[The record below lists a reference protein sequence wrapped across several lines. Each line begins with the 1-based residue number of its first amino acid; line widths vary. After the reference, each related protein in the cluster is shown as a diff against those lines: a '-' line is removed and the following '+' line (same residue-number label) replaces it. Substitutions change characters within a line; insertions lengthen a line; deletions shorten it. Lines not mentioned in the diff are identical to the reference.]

1 MQTHWD
7 VVVVG
12 AGPSGMACAASA
24 ASFGLNV
31 LTLDEQPMPGGQL
44 YRHVEQQSV
53 AAMKVFGKDYAAGLE
68 FVNHFRASKAS
79 YLPEATVWQL
89 GDEGTVCFSR
99 HGVSHEV
106 KAKRVVIATGAMERP
121 VPFSGW
127 TLPGVMSAG
136 GADALCKSSGIVPSG
151 PVVMVGSGP
160 LQLLVAQH
168 LTRAGVE
175 VSHLLDTT
183 PANALVGAF
192 SHVFSAL
199 RRPFYLSKGLG
210 MLLSTARTVG
220 NKIAGVTSYSV
231 GGENQVESLTAVCEN
246 KEITIPATNVLVHEG
261 IISRTEFSRQLGL
274 MHSWDSVQRY
284 WYPDVDAYG
293 RTSNQNIFMIG
304 DGAYVHGGVAARIKG
319 ELAACALAQELGA
332 ISRQLSGEKAAPL
345 HAALRKEISPRAFV
359 DAMYSPRPSM
369 YDLADEILVCRCE
382 EVTAG
387 AIRQAIGSG
396 QTTPEMVKAITRC
409 GMGPCQGRMCSIA
422 LNEIVAT
429 ETQVSIEKV
438 NVPTVRPPVRNLP
451 LGELAKMTLLPAANE
466 KESV

>member
-7 VVVVG
+7 VIVVG

-44 YRHVEQQSV
+44 YRHVEQQS
-53 AAMKVFGKDYAAGLE
+53 AAALNVFGKDYAAGLE
-68 FVNHFRASKAS
+68 LVKHFRASKAT

-136 GADALCKSSGIVPSG
+136 GADALCKSSGIFPTG
-151 PVVMVGSGP
+151 PVIMVGSGP

-168 LTRAGVE
+168 LARAGVE

-183 PANALVGAF
+183 PAKALVGAF
-192 SHVFSAL
+192 PHLLSAL
-199 RRPFYLSKGLG
+199 RRPFYLCKGVG
-210 MLLSTARTVG
+210 MLLSTAKTVG
-220 NKIAGVTSYSV
+220 KTITGVTSYSV
-231 GGENQVESLTAVCEN
+231 GGKNQVESLTAVCEN
-246 KEITIPATNVLVHEG
+246 EEVTIPATTVLVHEG

-274 MHSWDSVQRY
+274 THSWDSVQRY
-284 WYPDVDAYG
+284 WYPDVDEYG
-293 RTSNQNIFMIG
+293 RASNQKVFMIG
-304 DGAYVHGGVAARIKG
+304 DGAYVHGGVAAKIKG

-332 ISRQLSGEKAAPL
+332 ISHQLLEEKAAPL
-345 HAALRKEISPRAFV
+345 QAALRKEISPRPFI
-359 DAMYSPRPSM
+359 DAMYPPRPSL
-369 YDLADEILVCRCE
+369 YDLADETLVCRCE

-387 AIRQAIGSG
+387 AIRQAIASG

-409 GMGPCQGRMCSIA
+409 GMGPCQGRMCSVA
-422 LNEIVAT
+422 LNEIVAA
-429 ETQVSIEKV
+429 ETQVPIEKV
-438 NVPTVRPPVRNLP
+438 NAPKVRPPVRNLP
-451 LGELAKMTLLPAANE
+451 LGELAKMTLLPAENE
-466 KESV
+466 KESA